1 MHKLEWFYIIYCRSL
16 VLAITF
22 FSIYSPI
29 IYDLPTILTLT
40 TCMSSADTILFPS
53 VRAGLFESCLYS
65 LSHFLTSCSPPNPS
79 HLSLRFPHYSFN
91 TTITSRLLCPLSL
104 FQAFGFSVT
113 FSTVGRTL
121 PQHPGPFSINSGRPP
136 LLCEL
141 IPFSPAISI
150 QSPSGCCLGPHRAR
164 VPSMTPRLPLF
175 STIIP

>member
-40 TCMSSADTILFPS
+40 ICMVNTILFPS
-53 VRAGLFESCLYS
+53 VRAGLLKSCLYS

-91 TTITSRLLCPLSL
+91 TTITSRSLRPMSL
-104 FQAFGFSVT
+104 FQALGFSAT

-121 PQHPGPFSINSGRPP
+121 PQHPGPFSINSGRP
-136 LLCEL
+136 LCFVSL
-141 IPFSPAISI
+141 
-150 QSPSGCCLGPHRAR
+150 SPSHR
-164 VPSMTPRLPLF
+164 PSASRAPQGAA
-175 STIIP
+175 

>member
-1 MHKLEWFYIIYCRSL
+1 MGWNTCKTRSTIRCISVHKLEWFYIIYCRSL

-40 TCMSSADTILFPS
+40 ICMVNTILFPS

-91 TTITSRLLCPLSL
+91 TTITSRSLRPMSL
-104 FQAFGFSVT
+104 FQALGFSVT

-121 PQHPGPFSINSGRPP
+121 PQHPGPFSINSGRP
-136 LLCEL
+136 LCFVSL
-141 IPFSPAISI
+141 
-150 QSPSGCCLGPHRAR
+150 SPSHR
-164 VPSMTPRLPLF
+164 PSASRAPQGAA
-175 STIIP
+175 

>member
-1 MHKLEWFYIIYCRSL
+1 MGWNTCKTRSTIRYISMHKLEWFYIIYCRSL

-40 TCMSSADTILFPS
+40 TCMSSADPILFPS
-53 VRAGLFESCLYS
+53 VRAGLLKSCLYS

-121 PQHPGPFSINSGRPP
+121 PQHPGPFSVNSGRPP
-136 LLCEL
+136 CFVSL
-141 IPFSPAISI
+141 
-150 QSPSGCCLGPHRAR
+150 SPSHR
-164 VPSMTPRLPLF
+164 PSASRAPQGAA
-175 STIIP
+175 